1 MLLVFECQRLLKGD
15 LWCIHPVNKSLIGKH
30 HGLFHPKQ
38 VFHAVFVCFVNQTCV
53 RKISLLLFSLL
64 RQNVTFVCMLSLDFS
79 WSGKGE
85 PLLGTGISLHFW
97 HFAHFF
103 CKLFNLDNQPD
114 IALP

>member
-64 RQNVTFVCMLSLDFS
+64 RQNVTFVCMIFPVPVRANLFLAPELVFIF
-79 WSGKGE
+79 GI
-85 PLLGTGISLHFW
+85 LL
-97 HFAHFF
+97 FF
-103 CKLFNLDNQPD
+103 FVNYS
-114 IALP
+114 I